1 LGNAPVIL
9 LDTHVLVWS
18 IREPERLSRRAA
30 AVIRKAQY
38 QEGLAIASITLVE
51 LANLFARGRLRG
63 VGTLETSIRN
73 VVERSGV
80 SIRDITPEI
89 AALAAQFPES
99 FSKDPADRIIAATAR
114 GEGMTLIS
122 KDEKILQSTLLK
134 TVW

>member
-1 LGNAPVIL
+1 MIL

-73 VVERSGV
+73 IIERSGV

>member
-1 LGNAPVIL
+1 M
-9 LDTHVLVWS
+9 
-18 IREPERLSRRAA
+18 
-30 AVIRKAQY
+30 
-38 QEGLAIASITLVE
+38 
-51 LANLFARGRLRG
+51 
-63 VGTLETSIRN
+63 GTLETSIRHIIG
-73 VVERSGV
+73 RSGV